1 MCRHITASNS
11 GLTIMA
17 YVQHLT
23 CHSRLVL
30 QNMGLQFIPYIAIS
44 GTRLSP
50 LSSFVQVKANP
61 KSHSARAC
69 LASSME
75 PSKAALKV
83 TMATISTSVS
93 GLQCREHSHSAD
105 FLQDTV
111 SGTHLLGVRNS
122 GIMWKPN
129 TFSNNTFTIIIDRD

>member
-1 MCRHITASNS
+1 MHMR
-11 GLTIMA
+11 GEP
-17 YVQHLT
+17 
-23 CHSRLVL
+23 
-30 QNMGLQFIPYIAIS
+30 GD
-44 GTRLSP
+44 
-50 LSSFVQVKANP
+50 KANP

-105 FLQDTV
+105 FLQDRV
-111 SGTHLLGVRNS
+111 SGTHLLDASTS

-129 TFSNNTFTIIIDRD
+129 TFRNNTFTIIIDRD